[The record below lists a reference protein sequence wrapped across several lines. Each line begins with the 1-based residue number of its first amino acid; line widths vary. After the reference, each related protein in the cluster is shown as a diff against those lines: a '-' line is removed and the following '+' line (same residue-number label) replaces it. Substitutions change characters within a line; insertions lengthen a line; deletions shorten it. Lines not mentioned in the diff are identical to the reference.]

1 MRFYQYFDEIKWHL
15 LACLICFALFPILNA
30 LLPADYGATLQMLSN
45 LAVALVIDITSFL
58 VGYVHFR
65 WYYPILAAAL
75 YSVIMLAGNVYTID
89 SIMYS
94 TIYYA
99 VLSFIAAGLGKI
111 ISVIRSR

>member
-15 LACLICFALFPILNA
+15 LACLICFVLFPVLNVF
-30 LLPADYGATLQMLSN
+30 LPEDYGAVLQMLSN
-45 LAVALVIDITSFL
+45 TTITLVIDITSFL
-58 VGYVHFR
+58 VGYIHFR
-65 WYYPILAAAL
+65 WYYPILVAAL

-99 VLSFIAAGLGKI
+99 VLSFIAAGFGKI
-111 ISVIRSR
+111 ISVIKSR